1 MPSHSLSCFV
11 LNLESRYDAVTME
24 GKLNWQNGLTNL
36 NLPFFEESNA
46 IFTNYTFKEDHLKES
61 LKLSGDNSRRIY
73 AGVDVFGRGKV
84 REKTSK
90 KIPLLKNFPIEF
102 FNSESYI

>member
-1 MPSHSLSCFV
+1 MDEDRPRMPPLKSLNVCSV
-11 LNLESRYDAVTME
+11 LNLKSRYDAVTME

-46 IFTNYTFKEDHLKES
+46 IFTNYTFKEDHLKAS
-61 LKLSGDNSRRIY
+61 QKLSGDNSRRIY

-84 REKTSK
+84 IEKLHS
-90 KIPLLKNFPIEF
+90 
-102 FNSESYI
+102 